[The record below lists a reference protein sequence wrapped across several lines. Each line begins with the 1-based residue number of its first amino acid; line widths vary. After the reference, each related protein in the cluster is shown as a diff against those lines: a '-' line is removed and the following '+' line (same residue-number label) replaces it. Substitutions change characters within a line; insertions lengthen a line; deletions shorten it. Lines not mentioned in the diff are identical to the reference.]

1 MVKSGLKVDL
11 DNITIEYLNNGGNK
25 MEIIKNGFKNERLE
39 IELNVYLIQGRE
51 WFRAKDISDFLG
63 YQDTNKMMRSI
74 ETTKFNCIRQTLSGA
89 NNNKY
94 EADFINESALYEII
108 FSITRRDMERY
119 NKAREFQKWVF
130 EEVLPSIRKNNFYI
144 DKDNINKEQANKA
157 VEYLLDLCDCGKISL
172 GRASLKIFEDKS
184 ELKTRL
190 INLGLID
197 FENCKFK

>member
-119 NKAREFQKWVF
+119 NKARGFSRKFYQ
-130 EEVLPSIRKNNFYI
+130 VLEKIISTLIKIILTKNKQIKRLSIY
-144 DKDNINKEQANKA
+144 
-157 VEYLLDLCDCGKISL
+157 
-172 GRASLKIFEDKS
+172 
-184 ELKTRL
+184 
-190 INLGLID
+190 
-197 FENCKFK
+197 